1 MYSRFYQTQ
10 KDAVFTP
17 VPALPSPLHVIVD
30 TDCTDGAL
38 TTKCAEPWIP
48 REKKKL
54 PVRVEIEYLWQST
67 RILKVPVLHLSYEV
81 TQESGKCFQER

>member
-38 TTKCAEPWIP
+38 TTKCAAPGSSP
-48 REKKKL
+48 REQDE
-54 PVRVEIEYLWQST
+54 PSQS
-67 RILKVPVLHLSYEV
+67 
-81 TQESGKCFQER
+81 